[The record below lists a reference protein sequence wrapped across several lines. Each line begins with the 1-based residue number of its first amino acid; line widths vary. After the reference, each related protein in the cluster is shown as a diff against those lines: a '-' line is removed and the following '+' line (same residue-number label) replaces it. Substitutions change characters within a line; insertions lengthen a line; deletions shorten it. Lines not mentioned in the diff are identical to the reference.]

1 MVTTF
6 YFISTVCAEFTE
18 QAKAPSEKL
27 FTNLSFLKN
36 SWAKSEVKVVFNC
49 ELPSFESKYITQGL
63 RVVFWWARSGMA
75 DAKSGFPSGMYFYK
89 HSVWFWIRFSYFK
102 RTFYQKLSRFTFDFW
117 NMCLFCLFIIITYG
131 RGNSQ
136 CILGTV
142 KDSRKMDEVYYL

>member
-6 YFISTVCAEFTE
+6 YFINTVCAECTE

-63 RVVFWWARSGMA
+63 RVVFWWAWSGMA
-75 DAKSGFPSGMYFYK
+75 DAKSGFPSGMYFFYK
-89 HSVWFWIRFSYFK
+89 HSVWFWIRFCDFL
-102 RTFYQKLSRFTFDFW
+102 RTFYQKLSRFNPRFPFHFFGKHV
-117 NMCLFCLFIIITYG
+117 LFCLFIYG
-131 RGNSQ
+131 PIEN
-136 CILGTV
+136 
-142 KDSRKMDEVYYL
+142 RKYGVS